1 MGRGSLCLLF
11 FALLFL
17 LVSLGLT
24 LASIVTDYW
33 YTADATSATNQTVQ
47 NVFSYHF
54 GMWRKCYTYNI
65 PDSVPDERRAGMCGY
80 TYQDLIPVR
89 EDTRTFE
96 QKRYLH
102 LERSWLGCM
111 LACAAVQVF
120 SVLTLICGL
129 WPADCKS
136 IKKSSLYL
144 VSAILSLIAG
154 MCGIASG
161 ICFIAL
167 RDHDIY
173 SRMIYPSQVTYSY
186 GWSFALGWGGTGLC
200 LLEGFIFLCLLRKDY
215 DDVNETRKYNSF
227 G

>member
-11 FALLFL
+11 FALFFM

-24 LASIVTDYW
+24 LASIVTDFW
-33 YTADATSATNQTVQ
+33 YTVDATAATNRTVQ
-47 NVFSYHF
+47 TIFSYNF
-54 GMWRKCYTYNI
+54 GMWRKCYTYSI
-65 PDSVPDERRAGMCGY
+65 PDSVPVDRRTGMCGY

-96 QKRYLH
+96 EKRYLH

-111 LACAAVQVF
+111 MACAAVQVF
-120 SVLTLICGL
+120 GVLTLICGL

-136 IKKSSLYL
+136 LKKSSLYL
-144 VSAILSLIAG
+144 VSAILCLIAG

-167 RDHDIY
+167 RDIDIFTHV
-173 SRMIYPSQVTYSY
+173 IYPSHVTYSY

-200 LLEGFIFLCLLRKDY
+200 ILEGFIFLCLLRSDY
-215 DDVNETRKYNSF
+215 ININETRKYNSF